1 MWPGRVAHTPGRLG
15 CLTGCKADRYTHTFM
30 RVYRD
35 TPGLVCASEQYP
47 LSYLQGI
54 GIADVTEK
62 EAATGQEGALDER
75 QARC

>member
-1 MWPGRVAHTPGRLG
+1 
-15 CLTGCKADRYTHTFM
+15 M